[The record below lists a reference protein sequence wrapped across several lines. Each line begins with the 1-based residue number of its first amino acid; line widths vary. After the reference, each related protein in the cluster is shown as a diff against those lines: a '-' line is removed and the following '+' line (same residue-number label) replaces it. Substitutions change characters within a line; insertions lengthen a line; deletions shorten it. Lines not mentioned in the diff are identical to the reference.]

1 MSSMLNDNSLN
12 MSGLSINDIY
22 VGHKAS
28 FSKTIEFADVY
39 SFAGIIGDFN
49 PVHVNDEYAK
59 TTRFGKRIAHGM
71 LSASFISTVFG
82 MLLPGADAIYMGQ
95 TLKFLA
101 PVFIG
106 DTITA
111 EAEVTEVIPEKK
123 RFIAKTTV
131 TKQDGTVVVTGEGT
145 MMATKPAE

>member
-22 VGHKAS
+22 VGRKAS

-106 DTITA
+106 D
-111 EAEVTEVIPEKK
+111 
-123 RFIAKTTV
+123 R
-131 TKQDGTVVVTGEGT
+131 
-145 MMATKPAE
+145 

>member
-22 VGHKAS
+22 VGRKAS
-28 FSKTIEFADVY
+28 FTKTIEFADVY

-82 MLLPGADAIYMGQ
+82 MLLPGADAIYMGR